1 MFRQN
6 HNKFLELIFMDNTT
20 RDHLIKL
27 MKQKIESEMVDS
39 LNGLEDYE
47 KLGERITSA
56 LKEKFAKNNAE
67 EEDNGALFDDDDDE
81 FNEFEETD
89 LTNEETEEEADGVE
103 EKEEEKDISME
114 RSESQVPPII
124 EDIAKEQPPTDEVTQ
139 EKLSAVTG
147 ETEVVDRKEA
157 SSETTDKKQEVP
169 ELKLADE
176 PKSPIEELEMASKEK
191 EKVEVLTNN
200 KDQAVDKLQKQFERE
215 FEILQ
220 TIHKLERWEIA
231 KRHRRLEE
239 DFIEE
244 FEKKL
249 KEIQDSF

>member
-6 HNKFLELIFMDNTT
+6 RNKFLELIFMDNTT

-27 MKQKIESEMVDS
+27 MKQKIESEMVDG

-56 LKEKFAKNNAE
+56 LKEKFAKNTVQ
-67 EEDNGALFDDDDDE
+67 EEDNGALFDDDDEE
-81 FNEFEETD
+81 FNEFEETNLASD
-89 LTNEETEEEADGVE
+89 EVEEEEEEEVETVHRESPTPPIVEDVVVDEEQPITPLDEIENTTETEEVDHKKQTV
-103 EKEEEKDISME
+103 
-114 RSESQVPPII
+114 
-124 EDIAKEQPPTDEVTQ
+124 
-139 EKLSAVTG
+139 
-147 ETEVVDRKEA
+147 EVVNE
-157 SSETTDKKQEVP
+157 KQEDP

-176 PKSPIEELEMASKEK
+176 SKTLLSELKITPDET
-191 EKVEVLTNN
+191 EKVKVLTDTNN
-200 KDQAVDKLQKQFERE
+200 QAVDKLQKQFEKE

-231 KRHRRLEE
+231 KRHRQLEE